1 MVLYLCREIINNNVQ
16 VNRYQFNACIL
27 VFQKKV
33 KSEKSRNVF
42 SKNKRKKNRYF
53 SPKIFCSQFAKCF

>member
-42 SKNKRKKNRYF
+42 SKNKRKKIAIFPPKYF
-53 SPKIFCSQFAKCF
+53 VPSS